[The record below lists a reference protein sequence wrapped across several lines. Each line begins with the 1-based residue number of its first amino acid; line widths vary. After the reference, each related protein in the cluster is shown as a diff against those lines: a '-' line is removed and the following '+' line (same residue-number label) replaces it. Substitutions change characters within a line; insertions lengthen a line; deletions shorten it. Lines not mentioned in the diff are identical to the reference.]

1 MVLVEL
7 NMNFNFSFFFSEF
20 HMLIICKHLFPVLI
34 SSTYVDVSFLPI
46 FSIYLTF
53 VASKKGVFELY

>member
-34 SSTYVDVSFLPI
+34 SSTYVDVSFFANIL
-46 FSIYLTF
+46 YLF
-53 VASKKGVFELY
+53 DICGFKKGVFELY